1 VGSSADPIAD
11 ARPVPEEYR
20 NITLTRRRP
29 ESEVAQPSAERRSKS
44 GWWGKR
50 KGEDAAAPASR
61 VASANVGDA
70 ARWSASQSRPSS
82 RRGGASA
89 KSASGEKGL
98 PPRNPN
104 VDPALREHMREWRR
118 NTAREQGL
126 PAFVVLHDSSLDEL
140 CRVSPRTLE
149 ELRGVTGFGER
160 KTELYGRQILDALA
174 RFSSGAQAA
183 TAG

>member
-1 VGSSADPIAD
+1 
-11 ARPVPEEYR
+11 
-20 NITLTRRRP
+20 
-29 ESEVAQPSAERRSKS
+29 
-44 GWWGKR
+44 
-50 KGEDAAAPASR
+50 
-61 VASANVGDA
+61 
-70 ARWSASQSRPSS
+70 
-82 RRGGASA
+82 
-89 KSASGEKGL
+89 L

-174 RFSSGAQAA
+174 QFGSGARAA

>member
-1 VGSSADPIAD
+1 VLPWLAEGVSPSRAKKKRRGAVEQTMETD
-11 ARPVPEEYR
+11 AGYVPAEYR
-20 NITLTRRRP
+20 NIHIRRREAETP
-29 ESEVAQPSAERRSKS
+29 RVAARSSESGSKPSWWGARKAKAGGSSFVKRASGGAARGSAEES
-44 GWWGKR
+44 
-50 KGEDAAAPASR
+50 
-61 VASANVGDA
+61 
-70 ARWSASQSRPSS
+70 
-82 RRGGASA
+82 
-89 KSASGEKGL
+89 L

-140 CRVSPRTLE
+140 CRVSPRTLD

-160 KTELYGRQILDALA
+160 KTELYGRQILEALS
-174 RFSSGAQAA
+174 RFGSGASAA